1 MAVMSEV
8 HRRVAAEMKDRQH
21 RAVMRAMEELVGK
34 PGGDE
39 RHELGFAV
47 ADRAGDDEVGIIESG
62 AIGVQQRAAT
72 EAFNVLDLFSWR
84 AMFSP

>member
-21 RAVMRAMEELVGK
+21 RAVMRAIAEFVGK

-39 RHELGFAV
+39 WHDLGFAV
-47 ADRAGDDEVGIIESG
+47 ADRAGDDEVGMIESS
-62 AIGVQQRAAT
+62 AIGV
-72 EAFNVLDLFSWR
+72 
-84 AMFSP
+84 